1 MPTFE
6 QGSVSLY
13 YEVSGEGF
21 PVLLFAPGGMRSAIE
36 FWRGGPGDSWNVI
49 DALAPHFQVIA
60 MDQRNAG
67 QSRAP
72 VAASDGWHVYTQ
84 DHLALLDHLE
94 IERCHVLGGCI
105 GGPYCLGAIEA
116 APDRIASAVLQQ
128 TIGYDGENRHAFYDM
143 FDTWAQALRA
153 DVPDVSDE
161 AWSQFRS
168 NMYDGDFVFNVSR
181 DFVRACETP
190 LLILKGD
197 DLYHPAVTSLEI
209 AELAP
214 NSELVEQW
222 TGPENAARTAE
233 AVVRFLQAHTP

>member
-6 QGSVSLY
+6 QGSVALY

-21 PVLLFAPGGMRSAIE
+21 PVLLFAPGGMRSAID
-36 FWRGGPGDSWNVI
+36 FWAGEWNPI

-67 QSRAP
+67 KSRAP
-72 VAASDGWHVYTQ
+72 ITASDGWHSYAE
-84 DHLALLDHLE
+84 DHVALLDHLG

-105 GGPYCLGAIEA
+105 GGPYCFGVIQA

-128 TIGYDGENRHAFYDM
+128 TIGYDGQNRQAFYDM
-143 FDTWAQALRA
+143 FDSWAQALQA
-153 DVPDVSDE
+153 DFPEVSDE
-161 AWSQFRS
+161 AWSQFRG

-181 DFVRACETP
+181 DFVRGCTTP
-190 LLILKGD
+190 LLVLKGD

-214 NSELVEQW
+214 NVDLVEDW
-222 TGPENAARTAE
+222 IGEENAARTTE
-233 AVVRFLQAHTP
+233 TVVRFLKAHTP